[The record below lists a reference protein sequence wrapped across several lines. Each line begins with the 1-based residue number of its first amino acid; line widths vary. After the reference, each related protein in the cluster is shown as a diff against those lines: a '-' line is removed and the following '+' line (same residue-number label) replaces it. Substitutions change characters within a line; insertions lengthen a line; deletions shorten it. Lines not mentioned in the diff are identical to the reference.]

1 MPHLLCSCI
10 HKQKKHK
17 KIVLVTK
24 PDVAD
29 DEIEVVS
36 RKQLGVVAAAV
47 DDWQLV

>member
-1 MPHLLCSCI
+1 M
-10 HKQKKHK
+10 
-17 KIVLVTK
+17 LVTK